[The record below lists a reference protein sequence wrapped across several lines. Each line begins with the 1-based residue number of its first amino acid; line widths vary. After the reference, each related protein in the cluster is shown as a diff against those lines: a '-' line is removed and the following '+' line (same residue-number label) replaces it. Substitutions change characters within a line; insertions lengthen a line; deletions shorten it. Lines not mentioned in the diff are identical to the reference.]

1 MREFWILFKH
11 EFKMQ
16 FPLRPQKG
24 RFDFIGSLLSLLTTV
39 LVAAVFVL
47 LVSTIA
53 ENYVAVEIDKVAAPL
68 ERGKELLNLFYTII
82 ILAMSVICME
92 KMRSTLTQ
100 KNDKELFLRLPVKQ
114 QTIFMSKLCTLMIW
128 NYVLAFVLMGSVNVI
143 FYLALKPTLVAT
155 GSVAAYWIYSVLA
168 WLFLPMTA
176 FLIATVL
183 LVPYIKFIDF
193 VSNKYVLIFLLLTAI
208 LVLAFMLYSG
218 LLSIVQSLL
227 ETGSIKFLF
236 NERFILTLQWLLTW
250 TYPANC
256 FASIVLGK
264 DLLLS
269 FAIVVGI
276 TVVSAAAVY
285 LVSKSLFYATLYKNE
300 NKRQKGKRKTRFAT
314 KSPLAS
320 LMRKEFIS
328 VFRDPQHLFSY
339 FAIATAMPVM
349 VYCCYTLFD
358 SLIWNALGMRINF
371 ALGLLVL
378 LIFSILTNTFCATNV
393 SRDGRAAL
401 NAKLFPVKPSMILLA
416 KVLFCDI
423 VSSLAIVASALVLAN
438 ATTLSTSDA
447 IVCTCIALVFSVAQ
461 IFIATR
467 MDLNHA
473 KVAASPIEME
483 KHSNRTVAKVVFLGL
498 FLALL
503 LGLLSLFI
511 TVFANMES
519 IEIIARL
526 NLQGWYAYA
535 VPALGSLLYLG
546 FAVLYYT
553 VKLDRSFDRL
563 LA

>member
-1 MREFWILFKH
+1 M
-11 EFKMQ
+11 
-16 FPLRPQKG
+16 
-24 RFDFIGSLLSLLTTV
+24 
-39 LVAAVFVL
+39 
-47 LVSTIA
+47 
-53 ENYVAVEIDKVAAPL
+53 
-68 ERGKELLNLFYTII
+68 
-82 ILAMSVICME
+82 
-92 KMRSTLTQ
+92 
-100 KNDKELFLRLPVKQ
+100 
-114 QTIFMSKLCTLMIW
+114 
-128 NYVLAFVLMGSVNVI
+128 
-143 FYLALKPTLVAT
+143 
-155 GSVAAYWIYSVLA
+155 
-168 WLFLPMTA
+168 
-176 FLIATVL
+176 
-183 LVPYIKFIDF
+183 
-193 VSNKYVLIFLLLTAI
+193 
-208 LVLAFMLYSG
+208 
-218 LLSIVQSLL
+218 
-227 ETGSIKFLF
+227 
-236 NERFILTLQWLLTW
+236 
-250 TYPANC
+250 
-256 FASIVLGK
+256 
-264 DLLLS
+264 
-269 FAIVVGI
+269 
-276 TVVSAAAVY
+276 
-285 LVSKSLFYATLYKNE
+285 
-300 NKRQKGKRKTRFAT
+300 
-314 KSPLAS
+314 
-320 LMRKEFIS
+320 
-328 VFRDPQHLFSY
+328 
-339 FAIATAMPVM
+339 
-349 VYCCYTLFD
+349 
-358 SLIWNALGMRINF
+358 
-371 ALGLLVL
+371 GLLVL

>member
-100 KNDKELFLRLPVKQ
+100 KKDKELFLRLPVKQ

-208 LVLAFMLYSG
+208 LILAFMLYSG
-218 LLSIVQSLL
+218 LLSIVQSNSCS
-227 ETGSIKFLF
+227 T
-236 NERFILTLQWLLTW
+236 N
-250 TYPANC
+250 
-256 FASIVLGK
+256 
-264 DLLLS
+264 DS
-269 FAIVVGI
+269 F
-276 TVVSAAAVY
+276 
-285 LVSKSLFYATLYKNE
+285 
-300 NKRQKGKRKTRFAT
+300 
-314 KSPLAS
+314 
-320 LMRKEFIS
+320 
-328 VFRDPQHLFSY
+328 
-339 FAIATAMPVM
+339 
-349 VYCCYTLFD
+349 
-358 SLIWNALGMRINF
+358 
-371 ALGLLVL
+371 
-378 LIFSILTNTFCATNV
+378 
-393 SRDGRAAL
+393 
-401 NAKLFPVKPSMILLA
+401 
-416 KVLFCDI
+416 
-423 VSSLAIVASALVLAN
+423 
-438 ATTLSTSDA
+438 
-447 IVCTCIALVFSVAQ
+447 
-461 IFIATR
+461 
-467 MDLNHA
+467 
-473 KVAASPIEME
+473 
-483 KHSNRTVAKVVFLGL
+483 
-498 FLALL
+498 
-503 LGLLSLFI
+503 
-511 TVFANMES
+511 
-519 IEIIARL
+519 
-526 NLQGWYAYA
+526 
-535 VPALGSLLYLG
+535 
-546 FAVLYYT
+546 
-553 VKLDRSFDRL
+553 
-563 LA
+563 